1 MRQTNVAFAFC
12 VCFFKVFSKSYIAHF
27 RCSFSLRFIALLSG
41 LKVCHTF
48 CNLHE
53 LRHVSLLHCSKP
65 LHSLRS
71 ISPAALGF
79 ISLRSFQS
87 LLTMPAAHN
96 FARLLVA
103 LGCGA
108 VTVFVRKTKT
118 PPGPCV
124 YNIGRTRALV
134 GTPVL
139 PPKAPLAGRLA
150 KAAQVSAIHSVALH
164 SLQPLLPPHSR
175 RRYNLSN

>member
-1 MRQTNVAFAFC
+1 MS
-12 VCFFKVFSKSYIAHF
+12 FF
-27 RCSFSLRFIALLSG
+27 LRFLAKATLPNSVAHSVNYIPLLNG

-48 CNLHE
+48 CCLHV
-53 LRHVSLLHCSKP
+53 LRHGSLLHCSKQ

-79 ISLRSFQS
+79 ILLRSFQS

-108 VTVFVRKTKT
+108 FTVFVRKTKT
-118 PPGPCV
+118 PPAPCV

-150 KAAQVSAIHSVALH
+150 KAAQLSANRFAKSYTICSQFFHRTAAGAIT
-164 SLQPLLPPHSR
+164 PTP
-175 RRYNLSN
+175 

>member
-1 MRQTNVAFAFC
+1 
-12 VCFFKVFSKSYIAHF
+12 
-27 RCSFSLRFIALLSG
+27 
-41 LKVCHTF
+41 
-48 CNLHE
+48 
-53 LRHVSLLHCSKP
+53 
-65 LHSLRS
+65 
-71 ISPAALGF
+71 
-79 ISLRSFQS
+79 
-87 LLTMPAAHN
+87 MPAAHY

-118 PPGPCV
+118 PPAPCV

-164 SLQPLLPPHSR
+164 SLQPLLPPTAAGAIT
-175 RRYNLSN
+175 SNTQEKFSKLHPN